1 MSDKKKKNTGF
12 AVACWILGFIVLLIF
27 FIVKSDAI
35 ITNLKNTR
43 FFERL
48 FGKTPTFIQ
57 NHPETDNKDEKTQDD
72 TEPVLKID
80 TGSADDGKTN
90 DQSLSQ
96 NPVDTANTASVK
108 NDSENAEAPVQKTEK
123 AAAEKEAEEKTSA
136 ETKTSSAKTVS
147 EKKASEE
154 KTESKKQTDT
164 KKSSSES
171 VKKDQTKKVEVPS
184 AYTASFCFVE
194 IDGDGSVNRKIV
206 TRQMTKSDAPLSDI
220 VKSLLAGPLYA
231 EQSKGCMTLIP
242 EGTRLLSATVRD
254 GVAYLSFS
262 EEFEFNKV
270 GVEGYLAQLMQIVY
284 TATQFSSVK
293 SVQFLIDGQKKE
305 YLGSEG
311 VWIGSPLTQST
322 FK

>member
-12 AVACWILGFIVLLIF
+12 AVACWIFGFIVLLIF

-35 ITNLKNTR
+35 ITNLKNTH

-57 NHPETDNKDEKTQDD
+57 NHPDTENKDEKSQDD
-72 TEPVLKID
+72 SEPVLKID
-80 TGSADDGKTN
+80 TGSADDEKTN
-90 DQSLSQ
+90 DEAANQ
-96 NPVDTANTASVK
+96 NPVNNTSVK
-108 NDSENAEAPVQKTEK
+108 NDSQTADAAVQKKDK
-123 AAAEKEAEEKTSA
+123 AESEKEIETLDETETSSSKTTSGKKDAEEN
-136 ETKTSSAKTVS
+136 TK
-147 EKKASEE
+147 
-154 KTESKKQTDT
+154 SKKQTDT
-164 KKSSSES
+164 KKNSSEL
-171 VKKDQTKKVEVPS
+171 VKTDQTKKVDVPL
-184 AYTASFCFVE
+184 AYTASFCFIE
-194 IDGDGSVNRKIV
+194 IDGDGSVNRKIA